1 MIVKCDNCE
10 QHINTA
16 TDRHMQMGSSANW
29 TTFYIC
35 QTCTPIIK
43 RELARQQ
50 TSAAKRR
57 VTAGA
62 RA

>member
-16 TDRHMQMGSSANW
+16 SDRHIQMGNSLGWS
-29 TTFYIC
+29 TFYIC
-35 QTCTPIIK
+35 QICSPIIK

-50 TSAAKRR
+50 QSAAKRR
-57 VTAGA
+57 ATAGA